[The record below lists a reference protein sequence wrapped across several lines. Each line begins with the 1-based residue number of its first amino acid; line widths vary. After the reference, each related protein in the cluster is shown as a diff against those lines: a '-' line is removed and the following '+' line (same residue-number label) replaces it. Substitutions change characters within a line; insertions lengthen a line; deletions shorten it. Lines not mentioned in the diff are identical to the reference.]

1 MAPVPFP
8 RWLVGFVRSWILS
21 IVLTILSFGMLGV
34 SIASA
39 ISYNYDVAG
48 EDFGMECSF
57 AMKRW

>member
-1 MAPVPFP
+1 
-8 RWLVGFVRSWILS
+8 
-21 IVLTILSFGMLGV
+21 MLGV